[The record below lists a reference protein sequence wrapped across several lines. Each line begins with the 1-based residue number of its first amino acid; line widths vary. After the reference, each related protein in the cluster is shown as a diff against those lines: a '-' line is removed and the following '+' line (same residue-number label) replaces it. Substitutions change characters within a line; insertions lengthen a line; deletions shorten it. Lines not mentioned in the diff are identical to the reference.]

1 MGRKEKEI
9 NRNDQNFFQIFILY
23 LFILIDRTWN
33 NDLERII

>member
-23 LFILIDRTWN
+23 LIDRTWN